1 LLQRETE
8 KLTPSSRMP
17 IPLDPRRKPSTVKV
31 HVKTGAGVDI
41 TWADGHASHYDFAY
55 LREECPCATCND
67 ERGKKE
73 AFATTA
79 APGSSAFPA
88 LPMFKPKP
96 RAQAATVVGNYAVQI
111 SFTDGHATGIYS
123 YEHLRTICPCAE
135 CAKAFRTAAS

>member
-1 LLQRETE
+1 LLQRRTE
-8 KLTPSSRMP
+8 KLIPSRMP

-41 TWADGHASHYDFAY
+41 TWADGHASHYDFHY

-73 AFATTA
+73 TFVATA

-96 RAQAATVVGNYAVQI
+96 RAQAANVVGNYAVQI
-111 SFTDGHATGIYS
+111 SFTDGHSTGIYS
-123 YEHLRTICPCAE
+123 YDHLRSICPCAE
-135 CAKAFRTAAS
+135 CAKALRTAAS